1 MVQDPVFYPAEYRE
15 APEVRPSDLK
25 PLTDNAKTRLW
36 YDLCQAL
43 NIRYLED

>member
-1 MVQDPVFYPAEYRE
+1 MLQDPLFYPPEFRE
-15 APEVRPSDLK
+15 TPDIRPTDLK
-25 PLTDNAKTRLW
+25 PLTDNAKIRLW